1 MIKSV
6 RQIEGGTHENL
17 FKRIITTI
25 LVLTMVM
32 GFNVPFSAT
41 TVMAASIT
49 YNVSSTIKGV
59 LTDDGVLT
67 ISGTGLCLII
77 QR

>member
-1 MIKSV
+1 MK
-6 RQIEGGTHENL
+6 NL

-49 YNVSSTIKGV
+49 YNVSPTIKRR
-59 LTDDGVLT
+59 TY
-67 ISGTGLCLII
+67 
-77 QR
+77 R

>member
-1 MIKSV
+1 MK
-6 RQIEGGTHENL
+6 NL

-59 LTDDGVLT
+59 LTDDGVH
-67 ISGTGLCLII
+67 LIAI
-77 QR
+77 

>member
-1 MIKSV
+1 MK
-6 RQIEGGTHENL
+6 NL

-41 TVMAASIT
+41 TVMAASTT
-49 YNVSSTIKGV
+49 YNFLSTVDALAI
-59 LTDDGVLT
+59 
-67 ISGTGLCLII
+67 
-77 QR
+77 